1 VLWCHRQQANS
12 NRSPPDKSNRVITM
26 RRLMI
31 KRKKKIREEKNVDEN
46 SEKEQ

>member
-1 VLWCHRQQANS
+1 
-12 NRSPPDKSNRVITM
+12 M

-46 SEKEQ
+46 SEKEQWWECKKRTKMTIIE